1 MNAQKF
7 TQKSLEAI
15 QEAQNIALEHNSMQ
29 IEQEHLVCA
38 LLEQKD
44 GLIPQLMKKMGTDPD
59 ALLHAVEQRIEGLPG
74 VTGPGR
80 ESGKIYV
87 SGDVDQN
94 LAAAEREAG
103 RMKDEYV
110 SVEHI
115 MMAVLE
121 KPNTGMSRIFQ
132 QFGVTKDQFLSVLA
146 TVRGNTRVTSDT
158 PEETYDSLSK
168 YGQDLVELAKNH
180 KLDPVI
186 GRDSE
191 IRNVIR
197 ILSRKTKNNPVL
209 IGEPGVGKTA
219 IAEGLALR
227 IVRGDVPNNLK
238 DRKLFSLDMG
248 SLIAGA
254 KFRGEFEE
262 RLKAV
267 LGGCRIAV
275 AADSNVAPLYLETVC
290 ASLRDAG
297 FAVCSYVFPSGEAH
311 KNFTTLSAILE
322 FLAESQLTRTDC
334 VAALGGG
341 VTGDM
346 AGFAAAS
353 YLRGIRYVQLPTTL
367 LSAVDSS
374 VGGKTAIDL
383 AAGKNLAG
391 AFLQPAAVLCDT
403 DCLRSLPA
411 AVFADGAAEAIK
423 TGVLSGETLFSL
435 FEDGTLTD
443 APAEIIA
450 RCIRYKA
457 GVVERD
463 EKEQGERR
471 KLNLGHTVGHA
482 IEKCSGY
489 AMPHGHAVAAG
500 LAVMARASE
509 RLGWAEPGVSARIA
523 ACLEKNGLPTGTDYP
538 AEALA
543 KAALADKKRSGDSI
557 TIVVPKAIGDCELKR
572 IPVTELL
579 PIIAAGRGD

>member
-1 MNAQKF
+1 M
-7 TQKSLEAI
+7 SDSI
-15 QEAQNIALEHNSMQ
+15 QTISVRTA
-29 IEQEHLVCA
+29 
-38 LLEQKD
+38 
-44 GLIPQLMKKMGTDPD
+44 PD
-59 ALLHAVEQRIEGLPG
+59 YTVSI
-74 VTGPGR
+74 GPGLLTSCGQRLR
-80 ESGKIYV
+80 E
-87 SGDVDQN
+87 
-94 LAAAEREAG
+94 
-103 RMKDEYV
+103 
-110 SVEHI
+110 
-115 MMAVLE
+115 
-121 KPNTGMSRIFQ
+121 
-132 QFGVTKDQFLSVLA
+132 
-146 TVRGNTRVTSDT
+146 
-158 PEETYDSLSK
+158 
-168 YGQDLVELAKNH
+168 
-180 KLDPVI
+180 
-186 GRDSE
+186 
-191 IRNVIR
+191 
-197 ILSRKTKNNPVL
+197 
-209 IGEPGVGKTA
+209 
-219 IAEGLALR
+219 
-227 IVRGDVPNNLK
+227 
-238 DRKLFSLDMG
+238 
-248 SLIAGA
+248 
-254 KFRGEFEE
+254 
-262 RLKAV
+262 V
-267 LGGCRIAV
+267 LGPCRAAV
-275 AADSNVAPLYLETVC
+275 IADSTVAPLYAPAVT
-290 ASLRDAG
+290 ASLSAAG
-297 FAVCSYVFPSGEAH
+297 FSVCSYQFPAGEAH
-311 KNFTTLSAILE
+311 KNLSTLSEILE
-322 FLAESQLTRTDC
+322 FLAREHLTRSDC
-334 VAALGGG
+334 EVALGGG
-341 VTGDM
+341 VAGDM
-346 AGFAAAS
+346 AGFAAAV
-353 YLRGIRYVQLPTTL
+353 YLRGIRCVQLPTTL